1 MTNNHCQKHKEKFQK
16 EARERYQNPFVEV
29 KKKTKKGLRQISKSF
44 CRRKRK
50 RKKASIS
57 LLT

>member
-1 MTNNHCQKHKEKFQK
+1 MTNNHCQKRKEKFQK
-16 EARERYQNPFVEV
+16 EARERYQKPFVKV

-50 RKKASIS
+50 RKKASI
-57 LLT
+57 